1 MSSYET
7 KVIRDLIYLEEAQ
20 ASSDHQTQPPPIDD
34 SDMHPSYVL
43 DKFEDSRD
51 MVLTNMMTVVYHFHG
66 NGKRGK
72 R

>member
-7 KVIRDLIYLEEAQ
+7 KVIRDLIHLEEAQ
-20 ASSDHQTQPPPIDD
+20 ASSHHQTQPAPIED
-34 SDMHPSYVL
+34 SDMHPCYIF
-43 DKFEDSRD
+43 DKFEDFQD
-51 MVLTNMMTVVYHFHG
+51 MVLTNMMTVVYYFHG